1 MPSMTTYEFGDVVL
15 VEFPQSGTPQRKR
28 RPALVVLDIGDA
40 DVVLAPITTHARS
53 ARGDASLQ
61 DWAASG
67 LLRPSWVRL
76 AKVVCLEKRDITRRL
91 GRLSAQ
97 DHTTLRQLWHTVY
110 AVPPPPT

>member
-1 MPSMTTYEFGDVVL
+1 MTTYECGDLVL
-15 VEFPQSGTPQRKR
+15 VEFPQSGRSQRQR

-40 DVVLAPITTHARS
+40 DVVLAPITTHARA
-53 ARGDASLQ
+53 ARGDYALR

-91 GRLSAQ
+91 GRLSTP
-97 DHTTLRQLWHTVY
+97 DHTILIQLWHTVY
-110 AVPPPPT
+110 AVAPPPT